1 MKRLTFLLLLAA
13 ASFTAQA
20 QTNKVVIE
28 TDSGRI
34 VLSLYDNTPL
44 HRDNMIKLV
53 KQRFFDSTL
62 FHRIIPT
69 FVIQGGDPD
78 SKKAQ
83 PGQMLGEGDLGYRVP
98 AEINDS
104 NFHQR
109 GALGMARDNNPEK
122 ASSACQFY
130 IVTGKAYN
138 DQELAAHEQRK
149 GKPLPPHQRE
159 IYKTAGGTPMLDGG
173 YTIYGIVVEG
183 METVD
188 KIVNMPRNQAD
199 RPNTDIRMNKV
210 YMLEDKQPEHVK
222 KGRKMK
228 VKKDKIKIKD

>member
-1 MKRLTFLLLLAA
+1 MRKTFLSLIIFA
-13 ASFTAQA
+13 FGVTTFA

-28 TDSGRI
+28 TDSGKI
-34 VLSLYDNTPL
+34 VLALYDNTPL

-53 KQRFFDSTL
+53 KEKFFDSTL

-130 IVTGKAYN
+130 IVTGKKYSDA
-138 DQELAAHEQRK
+138 ELDAISQRTGRK
-149 GKPLPPHQRE
+149 FTDAQRE
-159 IYKTAGGTPMLDGG
+159 FYKTQGGTPSLDGN
-173 YTIYGIVVEG
+173 YTVYGIVLDG
-183 METVD
+183 MDVVD
-188 KIVNMPRNQAD
+188 KIVKMPRNQAD
-199 RPNTDIRMNKV
+199 RPNTDIAMKKVYLLEGKSEKKMNK
-210 YMLEDKQPEHVK
+210 K
-222 KGRKMK
+222 KK
-228 VKKDKIKIKD
+228 